1 MLWRESEGWTKTESN
16 ETTVQQQDSSAAGGC
31 GSRVGICGLLC
42 MAGEVLGTVCTV
54 TLPPVEWQ
62 VRNEVSSPSHTY
74 TCGELTAV
82 DGKRRER

>member
-1 MLWRESEGWTKTESN
+1 VRGGQRPRVTRRPCSSRTAALQVVVGVGWEF
-16 ETTVQQQDSSAAGGC
+16 VGC
-31 GSRVGICGLLC
+31 SVWLGRF
-42 MAGEVLGTVCTV
+42 LGTVCTV